1 MHPPQTPERVERLLH
16 QVVAWAAEQEGVK
29 AVVLVGSYARGDA
42 RADSDIDLVLLVDD
56 PRGLIED
63 HRWSARF
70 APVER
75 LKTENWGEVRS
86 VRVWYSGGPEVEFA
100 VASPDWAR
108 RPLDEGTARVLQ
120 NGFRSLYD
128 PLLLLSPIA
137 PAPGRNPRGGRGG

>member
-1 MHPPQTPERVERLLH
+1 MPPPQTPERVERLLH
-16 QVVAWAAEQEGVK
+16 QVVAWAADQEGVK

-42 RADSDIDLVLLVDD
+42 RADSDVDLVLLVDD

-137 PAPGRNPRGGRGG
+137 PAPGRDPREGRRR

>member
-1 MHPPQTPERVERLLH
+1 
-16 QVVAWAAEQEGVK
+16 
-29 AVVLVGSYARGDA
+29 
-42 RADSDIDLVLLVDD
+42 VLLVDD

-63 HRWSARF
+63 HRWPARF

-75 LKTENWGEVRS
+75 LKTENWGEVCS

-137 PAPGRNPRGGRGG
+137 PAPGRDPPRRSASVRNGAHSRDGPGVPTQPSF

>member
-1 MHPPQTPERVERLLH
+1 MPPPQTPERVERLLH

-42 RADSDIDLVLLVDD
+42 RGDSDVDLVLLVDD

-63 HRWSARF
+63 HRWPARF